1 MERKKKIKNNHHDI
15 CRVCKAGNTSQG
27 RTYQHNGDEKT
38 LQKQT
43 WETRGRRKGY
53 PCHASKQEKDLPRN
67 KRAKVSSLSKLAEE
81 LDLSTDE
88 DLDDDEEGGGQVDA
102 GMETGSEDQQP
113 EEEPEDKRVVEARP
127 EDQRVVEEI
136 EDEVVIS
143 LRRNRNQISRT
154 RLVSITVVTETYLDM
169 GNGLPKRGTVKTK
182 TAYFDN

>member
-1 MERKKKIKNNHHDI
+1 MRK
-15 CRVCKAGNTSQG
+15 
-27 RTYQHNGDEKT
+27 
-38 LQKQT
+38 
-43 WETRGRRKGY
+43 
-53 PCHASKQEKDLPRN
+53 
-67 KRAKVSSLSKLAEE
+67 
-81 LDLSTDE
+81 
-88 DLDDDEEGGGQVDA
+88 
-102 GMETGSEDQQP
+102 DQQP
-113 EEEPEDKRVVEARP
+113 EEGPEDKRVVEAGP